1 MAFASHLGP
10 WLLGTVKNT
19 TGTTAGTVRN
29 MGATT
34 VAQIKNVTYA
44 DAAASTAFVIPAG
57 AVITRAQFITT
68 TTFSSAAT
76 ITLIINSVT
85 ASSAVTVT
93 TGGSYSIA
101 TTNSQAVGDELV
113 VGSSDVFVTYTVAG
127 TSLTAGAG
135 TLVVEYIMLAS
146 DGSANP
152 ASA

>member
-29 MGATT
+29 MGATK
-34 VAQIKNVTYA
+34 VAQIKAVTYA
-44 DAAASTAFVIPAG
+44 DASGSTAFVLPAG
-57 AVITRAQFITT
+57 AIITGAQVITT

-76 ITLIINSVT
+76 IVVSVNGVAINSAT
-85 ASSAVTVT
+85 TIT
-93 TGGSYSIA
+93 TGGSYAI
-101 TTNSQAVGDELV
+101 TTLNTQAVGQQLV
-113 VGSSDVFVTYTVAG
+113 VGSTDVFVTYTVAG

>member
-29 MGATT
+29 MGATK
-34 VAQIKNVTYA
+34 VAQIKAVTYA
-44 DAAASTAFVIPAG
+44 DASGTTAFVLPAG
-57 AVITRAQFITT
+57 AIITGAQVITT

-76 ITLIINSVT
+76 IVVSVNGVAINSAT
-85 ASSAVTVT
+85 TIT
-93 TGGSYSIA
+93 TGGSYAI
-101 TTNSQAVGDELV
+101 TTLNTQAVGQQLV
-113 VGSSDVFVTYTVAG
+113 VGSTDVFVTYTVAG

>member
-29 MGATT
+29 MGATK

-44 DAAASTAFVIPAG
+44 DASGSTAFVLPAG
-57 AVITRAQFITT
+57 AVITGAQVITN

-76 ITLIINSVT
+76 IVVSVNGVAINSAT
-85 ASSAVTVT
+85 TIT
-93 TGGSYSIA
+93 TGGSYPI
-101 TTNSQAVGDELV
+101 TTLNTLAVGQQLD
-113 VGSSDVFVTYTVAG
+113 VGSTDVFVTYTVAG
-127 TSLTAGAG
+127 TSLTTGG
-135 TLVVEYIMLAS
+135 GILVVEYIMLAS

-152 ASA
+152 SQA

>member
-29 MGATT
+29 MGATK
-34 VAQIKNVTYA
+34 VAQIKAVTYA
-44 DAAASTAFVIPAG
+44 DAAASTAFVLPAG
-57 AVITRAQFITT
+57 AIITGAQVITT

-76 ITLIINSVT
+76 IVVSVNGVAINSAT
-85 ASSAVTVT
+85 TIT
-93 TGGSYSIA
+93 TGGSYAI
-101 TTNSQAVGDELV
+101 TTSNTQAVGQQLV
-113 VGSSDVFVTYTVAG
+113 VGSTDVFVTYTVAG

>member
-29 MGATT
+29 MGATK
-34 VAQIKNVTYA
+34 VAQIKAVTYA
-44 DAAASTAFVIPAG
+44 DASGTTAFVLPAG
-57 AVITRAQFITT
+57 AIITGAQVITT

-76 ITLIINSVT
+76 IVVSVNGVAINSAT
-85 ASSAVTVT
+85 TIT
-93 TGGSYSIA
+93 TGGSYAI
-101 TTNSQAVGDELV
+101 TTSNTQAVGQQLV
-113 VGSSDVFVTYTVAG
+113 VGSTDVFVTYTVAG

>member
-29 MGATT
+29 MGATK
-34 VAQIKNVTYA
+34 VAQIKAVTYA
-44 DAAASTAFVIPAG
+44 DASGTTAFVLPAG
-57 AVITRAQFITT
+57 AIITGAQVITT

-76 ITLIINSVT
+76 IVVSVNGVAINSAT
-85 ASSAVTVT
+85 TIT
-93 TGGSYSIA
+93 TGGSYAI
-101 TTNSQAVGDELV
+101 TTSNTQAVGQQLV
-113 VGSSDVFVTYTVAG
+113 VGSTDVFVTYTVAG

-152 ASA
+152 ATA